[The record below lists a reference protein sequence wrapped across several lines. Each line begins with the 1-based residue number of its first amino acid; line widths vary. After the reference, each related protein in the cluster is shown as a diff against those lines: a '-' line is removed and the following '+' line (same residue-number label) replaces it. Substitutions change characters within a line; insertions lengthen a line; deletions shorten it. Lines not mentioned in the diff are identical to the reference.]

1 MATKSF
7 TPRHKISLMTITVSK
22 VWKVTETILLI
33 IVSAVMTA
41 LLVIGTVLGGSAVLF
56 FVVTVFISDAIVT
69 LISQWQFWFA
79 LAGVAIGAMIFL

>member
-1 MATKSF
+1 
-7 TPRHKISLMTITVSK
+7 MTITVSK

-56 FVVTVFISDAIVT
+56 FVVTVFISGAIAT
-69 LISQWQFWFA
+69 LISQWQFWFT

>member
-1 MATKSF
+1 
-7 TPRHKISLMTITVSK
+7 LMTITVSK

>member
-1 MATKSF
+1 
-7 TPRHKISLMTITVSK
+7 MTITVSK